1 MKLLMKMGF
10 KKGEGLGRTGGGVT
24 QALETKLRPKGAG
37 VGVIKEQ
44 SEVNIRQGKRI
55 KKMHMEE
62 VRFARLP
69 CPAAQPPSRSSTN
82 SPDRGGV
89 GV

>member
-44 SEVNIRQGKRI
+44 SEVRDIS
-55 KKMHMEE
+55 KKIGHWCMGSGRA
-62 VRFARLP
+62 VDQDL
-69 CPAAQPPSRSSTN
+69 
-82 SPDRGGV
+82 
-89 GV
+89 

>member
-1 MKLLMKMGF
+1 MTASFSSLLLTSF
-10 KKGEGLGRTGGGVT
+10 KVIASLFLQSGI
-24 QALETKLRPKGAG
+24 GASVAW

-82 SPDRGGV
+82 SQIGEA
-89 GV
+89 